1 MLDRVQHP
9 PYHPVTGLD
18 LIKPQEITFS
28 NGLKVFVF
36 DSGEQDLV
44 RIEWIIGHLFSQ
56 ENQALLN
63 TGVCELLPEGTHTL
77 SSAQIAELIDFHGA
91 FLIPELGYDQSSLT
105 LFSLNKHLEDLLP
118 VIKDMLTN
126 AIFPEKE
133 LATYVR
139 NNKQKLQIALQKN
152 NFVARRLFNKAIF
165 GSIRYGYVPEMLDYD
180 ELTRDNLLSLFRQ
193 QYRPSNCTLVISGK
207 ITESVINRLEHLFG
221 SNWVNQDDFACAER
235 TPDVPTP
242 EEMLTV
248 DIREDSV
255 QSAIRLGCLSIQR
268 CHSDFPG
275 LQVLN
280 TVLGGYFG
288 SRLMTNIRED
298 KGYTYNISSGL
309 VSLKH
314 SAFFT
319 IASEVGVDVTAATL
333 REIEKEINKLRNEP
347 MSEEELSVVR
357 SYMMGSLLGSLENIF
372 SHADKFKNVYF
383 SGLGL
388 DYYDHYTSVVN
399 TITPDEICCMANTY
413 LDYDKMIKV
422 VVGKME
428 TT

>member
-1 MLDRVQHP
+1 MLDRTKQP
-9 PYHPVTGLD
+9 PYHPVAGLN
-18 LIKPQEITFS
+18 LIKPQELTFA

-44 RIEWIIGHLFSQ
+44 RIEWIIDHLFDR
-56 ENQALLN
+56 EDQALLN
-63 TGVCELLPEGTHTL
+63 TGICELVPEGTRTL

-91 FLIPELGYDQSSLT
+91 FLIPELGYDRSSLT
-105 LFSLNKHLEDLLP
+105 LFSLNKHLDDLLP
-118 VIKDMLTN
+118 VVKDMLTN
-126 AIFPEKE
+126 AVFPEKE
-133 LATYVR
+133 LATYIR
-139 NNKQKLQIALQKN
+139 NNKQKLRISLQKN
-152 NFVARRLFNKAIF
+152 NFVARRLFNKSLF
-165 GSIRYGYVPEMLDYD
+165 GSVRYGYVPEMSDYD
-180 ELTRDNLLSLFRQ
+180 ELTRDNLSKLFKQ

-207 ITESVINRLEHLFG
+207 ITAGVIDGLERLFG
-221 SNWVNQDDFACAER
+221 SSWSDQNDVAGEKR
-235 TPDVPTP
+235 MPDVPTP
-242 EEMLTV
+242 AGILTV
-248 DIREDSV
+248 DRREDSV

-268 CHSDFPG
+268 SHSDFPA

-298 KGYTYNISSGL
+298 KGYTYSISSGL

-319 IASEVGVDVTAATL
+319 LASEVGVDVTAATL
-333 REIEKEINKLRNEP
+333 EEIEREMSKLRNEL
-347 MSEEELSVVR
+347 MGEEELSIVK

-388 DYYDHYTSVVN
+388 DYYDYYASVVN
-399 TITPDEICCMANTY
+399 AISADEIRHLANTY
-413 LDYDKMIKV
+413 LDYDKMVKV
-422 VVGKME
+422 VVGA
-428 TT
+428 TII